1 MPNRVPSFEER
12 PFVMASVNA
21 AAIKLIKNNFSAH
34 LDEALTEHVR
44 AAERWAGRV
53 RLLLA
58 LVFGVS
64 TVWIWE
70 REGNGKF
77 ICLGLTIAWL
87 VMMLLAQVRQ
97 RSGATTRQV
106 TLNTLIDIS
115 IVNLGIAAFAHQ
127 GYSLESTGL
136 FLVYFPILA
145 VAANRYRMGLV
156 LLAGGY
162 AILFYVI
169 HSLYINGAPWLELS
183 LLVVTLYVF
192 AAGSRR
198 PKSLVN
204 EVAERELDAA
214 YALGFQQAEQEL
226 TLMAHHLLMPAPQ
239 VDLPGLWCTGKHGA
253 GAKTGG
259 DYYQI
264 FQRGEAGQTGRG
276 PLVIVGDLGGE
287 SVEALGDI
295 KLLNLELARIVASE
309 SGLSQI
315 AAALNT
321 WLIGKFKGRRPFTCV
336 IAEWEGEQMR
346 YINAGHLPMV
356 QMSKPQGAQ
365 AVNQH
370 TLPVTCGPLGVS
382 ADATITESVV
392 SFPIRDMMVVY
403 TDGIFAKLT
412 SEREKGVAEIEAMA
426 GRFSGGEVNTLC
438 HRIFDCA
445 QPGFDRNPDDATVV
459 VIRRQPE

>member
-1 MPNRVPSFEER
+1 
-12 PFVMASVNA
+12 MASVNA

-64 TVWIWE
+64 TIWIWE

-77 ICLGLTIAWL
+77 ICLGLAIAWL
-87 VMMLLAQVRQ
+87 AMMLLAQVRQ
-97 RSGATTRQV
+97 RSGSTTRQV

-115 IVNLGIAAFAHQ
+115 IVNLGIAAFAQQ

-136 FLVYFPILA
+136 FLAYFPVLA
-145 VAANRYRMGLV
+145 VAANRYRTGLV

-162 AILFYVI
+162 AIIFYLL

-192 AAGSRR
+192 ASGSRR

-214 YALGFQQAEQEL
+214 YELGFQQAEQEL
-226 TLMAHHLLMPAPQ
+226 TLVAHQLLMPAAQ

-264 FQRGEAGQTGRG
+264 FQTGRG
-276 PLVIVGDLGGE
+276 PLVIVGDLGSE
-287 SVEALGDI
+287 SVTALGEI
-295 KLLNLELARIVASE
+295 KLLNLELAAIVARE
-309 SGLSQI
+309 AGLPQI
-315 AAALNT
+315 AGALNT
-321 WLIGKFKGRRPFTCV
+321 WLVGKFKGRRPFTCV

-392 SFPIRDMMVVY
+392 AFPIRDLMIVY

-412 SEREKGVAEIEAMA
+412 SEREKGIAEIEAMA